1 VSVSRDAFG
10 VPTIRGTSID
20 DLAYEQGRVTAVD
33 RGGQIELDRLHAEGR
48 TAEVLGIEGA
58 GWDVFARQS
67 LLWETA
73 RECFERADTV
83 TQRFCAAY
91 VAGVEA
97 GLPHHQRR
105 PGTWAPWTPMGIFL
119 VQHVLFG
126 AFPTKL
132 WRARVV
138 AALGD
143 DALDLIGGEGPALSG
158 SNAWVAGGG
167 RTASGSPLIAG
178 DPHRVLES
186 PGVYQ
191 QVRLVCPGVDVVGLA
206 FPGVPGVQHFAHG
219 GDVAWAITNAMADY
233 EDLFVEQLRRTGDG
247 VEARGAEGWYAADV
261 RTETIDVRGAD
272 PLPVEIVV
280 TRQGPV
286 VVGGPDAG
294 EGLSLRTTA
303 RVGRDLGFDAIV
315 PLLRARSV
323 EDVDRALDR
332 WVLPVNNVVI
342 ADRTG
347 RVRYRVAGR
356 VPLRDERA
364 RRVPVAAWD
373 ETHLWTGWLDPLP
386 ATELAPDDV
395 LVTANERRGPES
407 TAVGHEFA
415 PPHRADRLRALLAG
429 RDDLTV
435 EDAAPFHVDTMLA
448 PALSLRALLDRVTGL
463 GRDAEQ
469 VRADIDAWDGRM
481 EAGSAGAACFAAVRG
496 ALVRRLADHPAFA
509 GLREPSPYPALFD
522 PWVDLTGRLAQELD
536 RLLGRTPTPW
546 GIDLVALAEEALEEV
561 ARTGTP
567 ATWGATHVWAPAG
580 VPAVALSGDTECV
593 LSTSSVPGV
602 TDTVLRGPVARYV
615 WDLADR
621 DASRWVVPLG
631 ASEDPADPHH
641 HDQLEHWVAGR
652 LVPVPVDVDPA
663 QETA

>member
-1 VSVSRDAFG
+1 MTVERDAFG

-20 DLAYEQGRVTAVD
+20 DLAYEQGRVTAID
-33 RGGQIELDRLHAEGR
+33 RGDQIELDRLHAEGR
-48 TAEVLGIEGA
+48 TAEVLGLGSA
-58 GWDVFARQS
+58 GWDVFAHQS
-67 LLWETA
+67 LLEQTA
-73 RECFERADTV
+73 RECFGRMDV
-83 TQRFCAAY
+83 GTQRFCAAY

-97 GLPHHQRR
+97 GLVRR
-105 PGTWAPWTPMGIFL
+105 QPGAWTPWTPLGIFL

-126 AFPTKL
+126 TFATKL
-132 WRARVV
+132 WRARVA
-138 AALGD
+138 AALGE

-158 SNAWVAGGG
+158 SNAWVAGGR
-167 RTASGSPLIAG
+167 RTATGSPLIAG

-191 QVRLVCPGVDVVGLA
+191 QVHLVCPGVDVVGLA
-206 FPGVPGVQHFAHG
+206 FPGVPGVQHFGHA

-233 EDLFVEQLRRTGDG
+233 EDVFVEQLRRTGDG

-261 RTETIDVRGAD
+261 RTEHITVRGAE
-272 PLPVEIVV
+272 PLPVEVVV

-286 VVGGPDAG
+286 VIGGADAG
-294 EGLSLRTTA
+294 EGLSLRTST

-315 PLLRARSV
+315 PLLRARTV

-332 WVLPVNNVVI
+332 WVVPVNNVVV

-347 RVRYRVAGR
+347 RALYRVAGR
-356 VPLRDERA
+356 VPVRDERA
-364 RRVPVAAWD
+364 RRVPVPAWD
-373 ETHLWTGWLDPLP
+373 ERHVWTSWVDPLP
-386 ATELAPDDV
+386 STEVGPDDV

-407 TAVGHEFA
+407 GTIGHEFA
-415 PPHRADRLRALLAG
+415 PPHRADRLRTLIGDRADLSVDDATALHLDTVLVPADPLRELLG
-429 RDDLTV
+429 RA
-435 EDAAPFHVDTMLA
+435 E
-448 PALSLRALLDRVTGL
+448 GL
-463 GRDAEQ
+463 GADALR
-469 VRADIDAWDGRM
+469 VRGTVAAWDGRM
-481 EAGSAGAACFAAVRG
+481 DAGSAGAATFAAVRA
-496 ALVRRLADHPAFA
+496 ALVRLVADQPAFA
-509 GLREPSPYPALFD
+509 ALREPHPYPALLD
-522 PWVDLTGRLAQELD
+522 PWLDLTGRLAQELD
-536 RLLGRTPTPW
+536 RLLTRTPTPW
-546 GIDLVALAEEALEEV
+546 GIDLVVLAGRALEEV
-561 ARTGTP
+561 AAAGAP

-621 DASRWVVPLG
+621 ADSRWVVPLG
-631 ASEDPADPHH
+631 ASGDPGDPHH

-652 LVPVPVDVDPA
+652 LVGVPGR